1 MSWTWN
7 KFDEDWKNQYEVIK
21 SLPKPCQDVY
31 ACCTVV
37 DKINNGGLNQLFFNS
52 TGQLARMAQDGFL
65 AIGNANLSRIMKV
78 AIEVFNENSDVLEK
92 YNDGSLES
100 FSASYNENFFDKLDD
115 DFSFQEP
122 KFDSLLETY
131 IRINVSVF
139 GD

>member
-78 AIEVFNENSDVLEK
+78 AIEVFNEN
-92 YNDGSLES
+92 
-100 FSASYNENFFDKLDD
+100 FFDKLDD